1 MTHVDRD
8 DDVELGSEDTAP
20 GDEYHEVATIG
31 RGLRGYVLGLALA
44 VILTVA
50 AFWAPTT
57 HLVYR
62 PAIPALLVTLAV
74 AQMGV
79 HLVFFLH
86 LTSGPDSTN
95 TILALAF
102 GVLTAGLILAGSIWI
117 MDHLNQMMPSMSAV
131 MAAQR

>member
-1 MTHVDRD
+1 MTHVDSD
-8 DDVELGSEDTAP
+8 SDVELETQDTAP
-20 GDEYHEVATIG
+20 GDESHDVATIG
-31 RGLRGYVLGLALA
+31 RGIRGYVLGLALA
-44 VILTVA
+44 IILTAA

-57 HLVYR
+57 HLVYG
-62 PAIPALLVTLAV
+62 PAIPALLLTLAA

-95 TILALAF
+95 NILALAF
-102 GVLTAGLILAGSIWI
+102 GILTCGMILGGSIWI
-117 MDHLNQMMPSMSAV
+117 MSHLDQHMPTMSAV

>member
-8 DDVELGSEDTAP
+8 DAVDLETQDTAP
-20 GDEYHEVATIG
+20 GDEHHDTATIG
-31 RGLRGYVLGLALA
+31 RGIRGYIIGLGLA
-44 VILTVA
+44 VILTAA

-57 HLVYR
+57 HLVYG
-62 PAIPALLVTLAV
+62 PSIPALLLTLAV

-102 GVLTAGLILAGSIWI
+102 GVLTAGLIAFGSLWI
-117 MDHLNQMMPSMSAV
+117 MGHLNHLMPSMSTV
-131 MAAQR
+131 MEMQR

>member
-1 MTHVDRD
+1 MTHVDSD
-8 DDVELGSEDTAP
+8 DAVPFETEDTAP
-20 GDEYHEVATIG
+20 GDEHHDVATVG
-31 RGLRGYVLGLALA
+31 RGVRGYVIGLLLA
-44 VILTVA
+44 IILTAA

-57 HLVYR
+57 HLVYG
-62 PAIPALLVTLAV
+62 PAIPALLVTLAI

-102 GVLTAGLILAGSIWI
+102 GVLTCGLILAGSVWI
-117 MDHLNQMMPSMSAV
+117 MDHLNQLMPSMSQV
-131 MAAQR
+131 MDMQR